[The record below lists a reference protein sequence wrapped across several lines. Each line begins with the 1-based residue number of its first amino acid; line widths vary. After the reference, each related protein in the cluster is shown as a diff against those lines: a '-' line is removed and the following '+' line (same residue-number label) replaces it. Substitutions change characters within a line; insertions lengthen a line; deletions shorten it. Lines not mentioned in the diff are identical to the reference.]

1 MFVSE
6 GMDNLIIIISNS
18 TPDVV
23 VNLLYTD

>member
-1 MFVSE
+1 MFVIE

>member
-6 GMDNLIIIISNS
+6 GMDNLIIIILNS